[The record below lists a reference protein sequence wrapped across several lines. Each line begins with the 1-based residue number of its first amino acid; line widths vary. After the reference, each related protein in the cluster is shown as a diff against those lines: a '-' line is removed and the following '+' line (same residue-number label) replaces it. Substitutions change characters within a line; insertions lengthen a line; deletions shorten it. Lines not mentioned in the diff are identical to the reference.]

1 MFKIVG
7 YCSRG
12 KRGTLPSSSAS
23 LQLLQRSPR
32 LTVKTGVFCEPPVVV
47 ELPARPIGST
57 GGKRHD
63 GATLAECCLSHGFR
77 HFDDQLFHLLCNSSG
92 VVPISRLLKGLKN
105 AGLWKNDPRLV
116 ESMNKINEHRSQLLH
131 GQDGQGEVQLDRE
144 KFIECIKDNVVLIK
158 RAFTGDFA
166 IPEFSKFC
174 SSVDSIYWA
183 CRTNSEGKVA
193 SYIPQLG
200 KYSPDYWGVSLCT
213 VDGQRHSIGD
223 VEVPFTL
230 QSSGKPINY
239 ALAINELG
247 ADFVHQYVGHEPSG
261 ESFNCIKLSSENKP
275 HNPMINAGAILIA
288 SLIRRN
294 LSLSD
299 RFDFIMNQYRRMM
312 GGEFIGFN
320 NAIFLSEKETANR
333 NYSLAYYLK
342 ENRCFPEKTRLD
354 DTLDLYFQLC
364 SMETNVNSGAVLA
377 ATLANGGYCPITGE
391 EVLSA
396 TSVRNTL
403 SLMHSCGMYDYS
415 GGFAFKVG
423 LPAKSSVS
431 GAVLL
436 VIPNVMGMCLWSPPL
451 ESMGNSVRGVQFC
464 EQLVNVFNFH
474 HYDNLRHTSQKVD
487 PRMRYSDVQG
497 NRIVNLLFGAYN
509 GDLTALRRIAL
520 ASQDMSIADYDGRT
534 ALHLAAA
541 EGHLECVRFLVENCS
556 VPVYP
561 KDRWGY
567 SPLDDATRFKRSEV
581 QQYLQEFSET

>member
-1 MFKIVG
+1 MV
-7 YCSRG
+7 
-12 KRGTLPSSSAS
+12 
-23 LQLLQRSPR
+23 
-32 LTVKTGVFCEPPVVV
+32 LTEN
-47 ELPARPIGST
+47 S
-57 GGKRHD
+57 
-63 GATLAECCLSHGFR
+63 LSHGFS
-77 HFDDQLFHLLCNSSG
+77 HFDDQLFRLLCNDRG
-92 VVPISRLLKGLKN
+92 LVPVSRLLKGLRN
-105 AGLWKNDPRLV
+105 AGLSRTDPRLV
-116 ESMNKINEHRSQLLH
+116 ESMNKITGYRVQLQH
-131 GQDGQGEVQLDRE
+131 DHDDQGGEVQLDRE
-144 KFIECIKDNVVLIK
+144 QFVDCIKDNIVLIK
-158 RAFTGDFA
+158 RAFTGDFV

-174 SSVDSIYWA
+174 SSIDGIYWA
-183 CRTNSEGKVA
+183 CRTNAGGRVA
-193 SYIPQLG
+193 SYIPQLA
-200 KYSPDYWGVSLCT
+200 KYSADYWGVSLCT

-239 ALAINELG
+239 ALAVNELG
-247 ADFVHQYVGHEPSG
+247 PDFVHGYVGHEPSG
-261 ESFNCIKLSSENKP
+261 ESFNCIKLSPDNRP
-275 HNPMINAGAILIA
+275 HNPLINAGAIVIA
-288 SLIRRN
+288 SLIKRG
-294 LSLSD
+294 LSPSD
-299 RFDFIMNQYRRMM
+299 RFDYVMSHYRRIM
-312 GGEFIGFN
+312 GGEFLGFN

-333 NYSLAYYLK
+333 NYALAYYLK
-342 ENRCFPEKTRLD
+342 ENRCFPDKTGLEE
-354 DTLDLYFQLC
+354 TLDLYFQLC
-364 SMETNVNSGAVLA
+364 SMEVNANSGAMLA

-436 VIPNVMGMCLWSPPL
+436 VVPNVMGMCLWSPGL

-474 HYDNLRHTSQKVD
+474 HFDNLRHTSQKVD
-487 PRMRYSDVQG
+487 PRMRSSDAQG
-497 NRIVNLLFGAYN
+497 TRVVNLLFGAYN
-509 GDLTALRRIAL
+509 GDLTALRRMAL

-556 VPVYP
+556 VQVNS

-567 SPLDDATRFKRSEV
+567 TPMDDATRFQRSAV
-581 QQYLQEFSET
+581 QQYLQKVCLTNNTEDEQGPSHS